1 MSTSPGTDVAKFTF
15 SLEQSAS
22 EEDLVYRGS
31 DSVVWDRINAERLR
45 RGLPSLTDLGLPRPA
60 DDVEVTGT
68 TFASAPAEDDSVT
81 IEGEGLTREQALE
94 IFQQQNS
101 AGSFVGLKP
110 GQSINAGTQ
119 ALAGLKSAQS
129 QVAQALN
136 SGLTANLPGI
146 DSVKQLQG
154 LTSGL
159 PVTDGIDIGD
169 IAKQA
174 SALTGIDQA
183 SVTEI
188 TGALSQASKLTG
200 QTSNQISDTLGV
212 GKYGLDVPQLET
224 AGYIKS
230 GTAAKFLVDGANT
243 VTDVLKSPTVWTGK
257 DNINNQKGFLDNAG
271 LQDIVQTGLMVAG
284 VAGLKSN
291 GVATD
296 ILSGAALAG
305 TALVAAKGVGEA
317 VAWIKDELPAA
328 DSFDLSTLARD
339 GEFGATFGKDKISDA
354 MKKQFPALPA
364 VGTAD
369 RATLNAAA
377 GRVLGN
383 PKIPDLN
390 FSVPAAPSS
399 GELADRLNQLY
410 ERFVALQEDAAIL
423 EGRIARARIPEFIN
437 EQYDNLDVGDQLLSD
452 LTGIKNQLLSLQR
465 EAESKE
471 PPAQGIVNQVES
483 VAVDS
488 VITQLETALEKL
500 RQRLTAGS
508 QA

>member
-1 MSTSPGTDVAKFTF
+1 
-15 SLEQSAS
+15 
-22 EEDLVYRGS
+22 
-31 DSVVWDRINAERLR
+31 
-45 RGLPSLTDLGLPRPA
+45 
-60 DDVEVTGT
+60 
-68 TFASAPAEDDSVT
+68 
-81 IEGEGLTREQALE
+81 
-94 IFQQQNS
+94 
-101 AGSFVGLKP
+101 VGLKP

-230 GTAAKFLVDGANT
+230 GTAAKFLVDGTNT

>member
-1 MSTSPGTDVAKFTF
+1 MAKFSF
-15 SLEQSAS
+15 SLEQTAS
-22 EEDLVYRGS
+22 DEDLVYRGS
-31 DSVVWDRINAERLR
+31 DSIVWDRINAERLK
-45 RGLPSLTDLGLPRPA
+45 RGLASLTDIGLPRPA
-60 DDVEVTGT
+60 DDVELTGT
-68 TFASAPAEDDSVT
+68 TFASAPPDDDSVT
-81 IEGEGLTREQALE
+81 IEGEGLTREQALQ

-129 QVAQALN
+129 QVAQGLG

-159 PVTDGIDIGD
+159 PVTDGITVGD
-169 IAKQA
+169 IARQA
-174 SALTGIDQA
+174 SAVTNIDQA
-183 SVTEI
+183 SVAQV

-200 QTSNQISDTLGV
+200 QASDTISDSLGV

-224 AGYIKS
+224 AGYVKP
-230 GTAAKFLVDGANT
+230 GTAAKYLADGANT

-257 DNINNQKGFLDNAG
+257 DNINNQSGLLDNVTK
-271 LQDIVQTGLMVAG
+271 QDIVQTGLMVAG

-291 GVATD
+291 GVATQ
-296 ILSGAALAG
+296 ILGGAALAG
-305 TALVAAKGVGEA
+305 SALVAAKGVDGA
-317 VAWIKDELPAA
+317 VDWIKGRLPGV
-328 DSFDLSTLARD
+328 DSTSLSQLARD
-339 GEFGATFGKDKISDA
+339 GEFGATFGEDKISDA

-364 VGTAD
+364 VNTTD

-390 FSVPAAPSS
+390 FSVSAAPSGS
-399 GELADRLNQLY
+399 ELADRLNQLY
-410 ERFVALQEDAAIL
+410 ERFVSLSDDAGVL
-423 EGRIARARIPEFIN
+423 EGRIARTRIPEFIN
-437 EQYDNLDVGDQLLSD
+437 EQYDNLDTGERLLSD

-465 EAESKE
+465 EAESKD
-471 PPAQGIVNQVES
+471 PPAQAIVSQIES
-483 VAVDS
+483 IAVDAA
-488 VITQLETALEKL
+488 ITQLETALDRL
-500 RQRLTAGS
+500 RQRLGTGA